1 MNQQHRSFL
10 ARILFLAAGIAG
22 SLAYPTSLTAQTTNN
37 AAAVASIQHIVV
49 IYQENWPFDGLYGS
63 FPGANGIS
71 SATTAS
77 KAQVDR
83 LTGTVLTSE
92 TGTSNY
98 NRISQTGNTPNSPL
112 VLASNAN
119 SNPGTL
125 NTPPQPLGNPS
136 GTTVVDT
143 RFSSNSADPNSA
155 LTVNTLAPY
164 ALPPAVNPTAL
175 TGDIVHRFW
184 HEQFQIQGTTV
195 AGGTDSEAGSP
206 ANTGFVTW
214 SDNPGLVFSH
224 FDATNLPEGLLA
236 QQYTICDNF
245 FHSAFGGSFLNHQF
259 FVAAQAPVYNA
270 MPGYVSSSNKGN
282 SGNIAY
288 LDSNGVLEMNTSGAS
303 SGKQIQDGSITPV
316 AGDQML
322 VTVNGTANTVVT
334 ANADAYFGS
343 AGTTFDRHY
352 VVNTTR
358 SLNLPS
364 GTDAY
369 PTNVGLLPAQNDS
382 NPTNTGGDTRPFIP
396 TIGDLLSANNVSW
409 KWYSGG
415 WAMIA
420 GYSPANNGTNPLYP
434 VVSSPSYST
443 ANAQYQFQYHHQ
455 PLAYYDNY
463 APFGTAT
470 VPAAYVGGFA
480 GTGTGGLTAAQS
492 GVTQAQ
498 NSAAHLQDEANFFT
512 DVTNNTLPKVVFIKP
527 VGINNEHPGYAAL
540 QTGQAH
546 VASIIQALQ
555 ANPAVWNST
564 LVIITYDEHGGRWDH
579 VTPPTRDIWGPGVRV
594 PCILISPLV
603 ERGHVDHNQYDTSS
617 ILSTIESR
625 FGLSTLGSMYQPT
638 TKVTLDASA
647 PTLLADM
654 TALNITPSGFSLNR
668 RTNQLNQTVTIKN
681 VSTAGVNGPIDL
693 VLASLSSNTS
703 LVNKSGNTTTNSPG
717 SPYVIAWNGTLAAGA
732 STTVAL
738 DFAVPSSGG
747 VTYTASTVA
756 GNSTP

>member
-1 MNQQHRSFL
+1 MNQQNRFL
-10 ARILFLAAGIAG
+10 FSRILFLAAGVAG

-37 AAAVASIQHIVV
+37 AAAVSSIKHIIV

-77 KAQVDR
+77 KAQIDR
-83 LTGTVLTSE
+83 LTGNLLSTE
-92 TGTSNY
+92 TGSNNY

-112 VLASNAN
+112 VLTSNTN

-143 RFSSNSADPNSA
+143 RFSSNPSDPNSS

-164 ALPPAVNPTAL
+164 ALPPLVNPTAL

-184 HEQFQIQGTTV
+184 HEQFQIKGTNF
-195 AGGTDSEAGSP
+195 AGGTDQEAGTPS
-206 ANTGFVTW
+206 NTGFITW
-214 SDNPGLVFSH
+214 SDNPGIVMSH

-259 FVAAQAPVYNA
+259 LITAQAPVYNN
-270 MPGYVSSSNKGN
+270 MPGYVSPSSKGN

-288 LDSNGVLEMNTSGAS
+288 LDSNGALVMNTSGPS
-303 SGKQIQDGSITPV
+303 QGKQVQDGSITPV
-316 AGDQML
+316 AGDQMS
-322 VTVNGTANTVVT
+322 VTLNGTAGTVVT
-334 ANADAYFGS
+334 GSAEAYFGS
-343 AGTTFDRHY
+343 AGTTFDKHY

-358 SLNLPS
+358 SYNLPS
-364 GTDAY
+364 GTDAF
-369 PTNVGLLPAQNDS
+369 PTNVALLPSQNDS
-382 NPTNTGGDTRPFIP
+382 NPTNTGGDTRPYIQ
-396 TIGDLLSANNVSW
+396 TIGDELSAANVSW

-434 VVSSPSYST
+434 ALPSSGYT
-443 ANAQYQFQYHHQ
+443 AANNQYQFQYHHQ
-455 PLAYYDNY
+455 PFAYFDNY

-470 VPAAYVGGFA
+470 VPTAYVGGFA
-480 GTGTGGLTAAQS
+480 GTGTGGLTAGQS
-492 GVTQAQ
+492 GVSEAQ
-498 NSAAHLQDEANFFT
+498 NSAAHLQDEQNFFT
-512 DVTNNTLPKVVFIKP
+512 DVSNNTLPSVVFIKP

-546 VASIIQALQ
+546 VASIVQAVQ
-555 ANPAVWNST
+555 ANPALWNST
-564 LVIITYDEHGGRWDH
+564 LIVVTYDEHGGRWDH
-579 VTPPTRDIWGPGVRV
+579 VTPPTRDIWGPGERV
-594 PCILISPLV
+594 PCLLISPLV
-603 ERGHVDHNQYDTSS
+603 LRGNVDHTQYDTSS
-617 ILSTIESR
+617 ILSTIEQKFGVSALVPSR
-625 FGLSTLGSMYQPT
+625 DGAATS
-638 TKVTLDASA
+638 
-647 PTLLADM
+647 LLADL
-654 TALNITPSGFSLNR
+654 TALNIAPSGFTLNR
-668 RTNQLNQTVTIKN
+668 RTNQLNQTVTITN
-681 VSTAGVNGPIDL
+681 VSNASVTGPINL

-703 LVNKSGNTTTNSPG
+703 LANKAGNTTSHSAG
-717 SPYVIAWNGTLAAGA
+717 SPYVIAWSGSLAAGA
-732 STTVAL
+732 SASAVL
-738 DFAVPSSGG
+738 DFTVPSSGG

-756 GNSTP
+756 GTSTP